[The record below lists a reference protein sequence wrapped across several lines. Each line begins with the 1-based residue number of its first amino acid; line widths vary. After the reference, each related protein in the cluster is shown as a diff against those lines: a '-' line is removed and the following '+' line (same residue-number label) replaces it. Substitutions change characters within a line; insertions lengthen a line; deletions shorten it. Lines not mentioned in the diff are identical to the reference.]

1 MKLIDLSH
9 EININMSVYTKEEIP
24 KIQDLATIKK
34 DGYNEKVLK
43 LCTHTGTHIDSPY
56 HMIENG
62 RTIDKFDLNE
72 FVGKALII
80 DVTKHKEIDIKS
92 IIKYKEKIENS
103 DFVILKTGWEKYFGK
118 EQYLK
123 DYPSLTEEAAK
134 WLCEFNIKGIGID
147 TISIDRMDSIDFE
160 IHNIIFSKDKFIIE
174 NLNNLCKIE
183 DESFILIA
191 LPLKIQSIDASP
203 VRAIAIIE

>member
-1 MKLIDLSH
+1 MKLVDLSH

-24 KIQDLATIKK
+24 KMHDLATIKK
-34 DGYNEKVLK
+34 DGYNEKILK
-43 LCTHTGTHIDSPY
+43 ICTHTGTHIDSPY
-56 HMIENG
+56 HMIERG

-72 FVGKALII
+72 FLGKALII
-80 DVTKHKEIDIKS
+80 DVTKYKDIDIKS

-103 DFVILKTGWEKYFGK
+103 DFVILKTGWEKYFGS

-147 TISIDRMDSIDFE
+147 AISIDKMDSIDFE

-174 NLNNLCKIE
+174 NLNNLYKIE
-183 DESFILIA
+183 NESFILIA
-191 LPLKIQSIDASP
+191 VPLKIQSADASP